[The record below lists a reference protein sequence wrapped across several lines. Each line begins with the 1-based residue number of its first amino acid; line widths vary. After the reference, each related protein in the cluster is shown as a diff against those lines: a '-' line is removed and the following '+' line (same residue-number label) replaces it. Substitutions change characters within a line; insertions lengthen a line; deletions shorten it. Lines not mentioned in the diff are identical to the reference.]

1 MVMAKKAIDIR
12 IRVKRQEEKILRLAQ
27 QLEEEKERYQEMLGE
42 LQEEEKQQLFEAY
55 QKSRRSYEEVMEY
68 LKGKADL

>member
-1 MVMAKKAIDIR
+1 MARKAIDIR

-27 QLEEEKERYQEMLGE
+27 QLEKEKERYQEMLGE

-68 LKGKADL
+68 LRGKADL

>member
-1 MVMAKKAIDIR
+1 MAKKAIDIR

>member
-1 MVMAKKAIDIR
+1 MARKAIDIR

>member
-1 MVMAKKAIDIR
+1 MARKAIDIR

-55 QKSRRSYEEVMEY
+55 QKSRRSYEEVIEY